1 MLITSL
7 ADTFLQFDS
16 SQIIA
21 NFPFRMRHTGPVV
34 PKCLNTQGTKS
45 NTPLGTPHFS
55 SDNLSCFLLHGTAK
69 GLNCTVQSSCWT
81 EAGYYTTFW
90 IKRVFEFDISV
101 TVYRIYK

>member
-45 NTPLGTPHFS
+45 NTPLGTPRFS
-55 SDNLSCFLLHGTAK
+55 SDVSSTFPASFFTVLPKVLTAGSKVHVGPKRATILLSG
-69 GLNCTVQSSCWT
+69 
-81 EAGYYTTFW
+81 
-90 IKRVFEFDISV
+90 
-101 TVYRIYK
+101 